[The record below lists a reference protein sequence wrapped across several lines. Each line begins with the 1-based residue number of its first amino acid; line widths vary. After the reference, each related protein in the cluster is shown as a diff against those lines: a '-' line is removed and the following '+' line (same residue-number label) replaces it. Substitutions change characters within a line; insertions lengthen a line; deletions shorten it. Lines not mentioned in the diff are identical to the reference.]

1 MPLNYQKIKNWP
13 FRPRTRS
20 YTRED
25 LVRYARG
32 FGAGLPGPLQE
43 ADARYIDPG
52 AADALPMAAVALADG
67 EFWQQDPRA
76 DLNWK
81 QTVHAEEA
89 ITVHRQLPVTGSVTV
104 NRRIV
109 EIYDR
114 GPGKGAMVLEQMQLT
129 DQDGLALVTIDAIT
143 VLRDDGGFGGSN
155 EGAPRPRP
163 VPADR
168 PPELTI
174 EIATPSIDVPVFQIS
189 SEFTV
194 AAASAAAPDQR
205 MLRGVC
211 AFGLAGRAVL
221 KLLCD
226 NDPKRLRRL
235 VVRYAG
241 PMMTDETMRL
251 ELWRTAG
258 NEAAFRMHAVERDA
272 PVLVHCHA
280 QIEP

>member
-1 MPLNYQKIKNWP
+1 MPLDYQKIKNWP
-13 FRPRTRS
+13 FRPQTRA

-32 FGAGLPGPLQE
+32 FGAGLPGPLRE

-52 AADALPMAAVALADG
+52 EADALPMAAVALADG

-76 DLNWK
+76 CLNWK

-89 ITVHRQLPVTGSVTV
+89 ITVHRPLPVAASVTV

-114 GPGKGAMVLEQMQLT
+114 GADKGAMVLEQMHLT
-129 DQDGLALVTIDAIT
+129 DHDGAALVTIDVTT
-143 VLRDDGGFGGSN
+143 VLRADGGFGGSN

-163 VPADR
+163 VPTDR

-174 EIATPSIDVPVFQIS
+174 EIATPPIDVRVFQIS
-189 SEFTV
+189 SEFAV
-194 AAASAAAPDQR
+194 AASTAAPDQR

-226 NDPKRLRRL
+226 NDPRRLRRL
-235 VVRYAG
+235 LVRYAG
-241 PMMTDETMRL
+241 PMMTGETMRL

-258 NEAAFRMHAVERDA
+258 NEAAFRMHAIERDA
-272 PVLVHCHA
+272 PVLLHCYA
-280 QIEP
+280 QVEA

>member
-1 MPLNYQKIKNWP
+1 MPLDYQKIKNWR
-13 FRPRTRS
+13 FQPRTRT

-25 LVRYARG
+25 LVCYARG

-43 ADARYIDPG
+43 ADARYISPG
-52 AADALPMAAVALADG
+52 EVDALPMAAVTLADG
-67 EFWQQDPRA
+67 EFWQQDPSA
-76 DLNWK
+76 GLDWK
-81 QTVHAEEA
+81 QIVHAEEA
-89 ITVHRQLPVTGSVTV
+89 ITVHRPLPVAGSVTV

-114 GPGKGAMVLEQMQLT
+114 GAEKGAMVLEQMQLT
-129 DQDGLALVTIDAIT
+129 DPDGLALVTIDVTT
-143 VLRDDGGFGGSN
+143 VLRADGGFGGSQD
-155 EGAPRPRP
+155 APRARL

-174 EIATPSIDVPVFQIS
+174 ELATPPVSVPVFQIS
-189 SEFTV
+189 SEFAV
-194 AAASAAAPDQR
+194 AAGVTAAAPSQR

-221 KLLCD
+221 KLLCG

-235 VVRYAG
+235 MVRYAG

-251 ELWRTAG
+251 DFWHTAAS
-258 NEAAFRMHAVERDA
+258 EAAFRMHAVERIA
-272 PVLVHCHA
+272 PVLMHCHV
-280 QIEP
+280 QYDP